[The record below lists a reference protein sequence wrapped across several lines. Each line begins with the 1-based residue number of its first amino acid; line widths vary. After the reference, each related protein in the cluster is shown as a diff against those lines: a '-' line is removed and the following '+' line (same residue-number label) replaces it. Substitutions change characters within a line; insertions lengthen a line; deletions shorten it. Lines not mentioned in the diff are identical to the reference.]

1 MLHDSRAHPG
11 SLAVSVAVSVRMH
24 VTFFRGPPA
33 HLCTTISVFMA
44 MVSSA
49 ANVAKVAKDALVMHQ
64 TAASVDA
71 TLRLLASSRS

>member
-1 MLHDSRAHPG
+1 
-11 SLAVSVAVSVRMH
+11 
-24 VTFFRGPPA
+24 
-33 HLCTTISVFMA
+33 MA
-44 MVSSA
+44 IVSSA